1 MEKTKQNYEDILREI
16 GNIGS
21 GNAVTSLSQLLGLE
35 LELGLPSC
43 QLVTTARAGFT
54 VRRCFHAFGRR
65 AAMYAGPAFE
75 QGIYQHG
82 AKTGDG

>member
-43 QLVTTARAGFT
+43 QLVTKENLGQLFKEPASL
-54 VRRCFHAFGRR
+54 
-65 AAMYAGPAFE
+65 YAGVSMRLEGGLNVCWPCF
-75 QGIYQHG
+75 
-82 AKTGDG
+82 